1 MDIQWKQNLH
11 ISMFSLPGYD
21 KYRNDRT
28 LVIIYRKQ
36 LAGFGDKL
44 RPHCFNAQNTIY
56 FFCEIKKIHRS
67 QSDENTLFWLYILS
81 VGISVKYWKENF
93 CHQSWVAVLD
103 GMFYL
108 KWHIGCLS
116 LFPSEPCLLL
126 RCKLHYI
133 EFYRCFPVADIH
145 YSVFNSKH
153 AIWGILNANDIV

>member
-44 RPHCFNAQNTIY
+44 RPHCFNAQNTI
-56 FFCEIKKIHRS
+56 FFLRNKKDTPLSIWWKHIVLIVYTFS
-67 QSDENTLFWLYILS
+67 WNKCKTLKRKLLSPIL
-81 VGISVKYWKENF
+81 
-93 CHQSWVAVLD
+93 VAVLD

-153 AIWGILNANDIV
+153 AIWGIHNANDIV